1 LLRLVTDFQLLA
13 RNGFPAG
20 QFGATEGGGAFDGLD
35 GLEEGGGGFFVFS
48 GDAEGAAVED
58 EAFGIVGAGGGVVGE
73 VAEGVGV
80 IGVGE
85 GYGAEFSPD
94 FMGGDFGIEFGGAF
108 EEGTGF
114 FVAAFLMA
122 EEAAEL
128 VEIFGLAFVDFEGA
142 AEALFGFGGEAALD
156 VDEAEL
162 IVGVGVVGVD
172 GGEFELAFEVLAVG
186 EAGAEG
192 ADVGIETLPEEEE
205 EPGGGEHVEEVAG
218 AGEEGAGYTCGD

>member
-1 LLRLVTDFQLLA
+1 M
-13 RNGFPAG
+13 
-20 QFGATEGGGAFDGLD
+20 
-35 GLEEGGGGFFVFS
+35 EEGGGGFVGFS

-85 GYGAEFSPD
+85 GDGAEFSPD
-94 FMGGDFGIEFGGAF
+94 FMGGDFGVEFGGAF
-108 EEGTGF
+108 EERAGF
-114 FVAAFLMA
+114 FVAAVLVA

-128 VEIFGLAFVDFEGA
+128 EEDFGLIFVDFEGA

-162 IVGVGVVGVD
+162 VVGIGIVGVD

-192 ADVGIETLPEEEE
+192 TDVGTEPLP
-205 EPGGGEHVEEVAG
+205 
-218 AGEEGAGYTCGD
+218 